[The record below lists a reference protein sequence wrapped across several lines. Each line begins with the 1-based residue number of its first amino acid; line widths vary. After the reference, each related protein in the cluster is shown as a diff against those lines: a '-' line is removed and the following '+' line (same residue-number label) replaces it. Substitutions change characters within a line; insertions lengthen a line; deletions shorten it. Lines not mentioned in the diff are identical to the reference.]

1 MILEELLKLG
11 ISEEVAKKILELH
24 QNTIRDNYVPLARF
38 NEVNEEK
45 KQYKNQVDNLNKE
58 LGKLQKQLEDNQDAT
73 QTIEQLKQQI
83 KDKEIEMEKVRRQ
96 NAIKFEV
103 LKANVYDVADILPHL
118 KDESIV
124 LNDDGTITGLK
135 EQLDALKESKPYLFK
150 QAEPV
155 GTGGSLG
162 GGEKGKTRTKGK
174 RCKLMDTNNIFNRL
188 KPLINFGVM

>member
-1 MILEELLKLG
+1 MTLEELLKLG

-24 QNTIRDNYVPLARF
+24 QNAIRDNYVPLARF

-45 KQYKNQVDNLNKE
+45 KQYKSQVDNLNKE
-58 LGKLQKQLEDNQDAT
+58 LGKLQKQLEDNQNAT

-150 QAEPV
+150 QVEPT

-162 GGEKGKTRTKGK
+162 GGPKNKQKPNDTSSASSVGKFISAIREVQAK
-174 RCKLMDTNNIFNRL
+174 RE
-188 KPLINFGVM
+188 